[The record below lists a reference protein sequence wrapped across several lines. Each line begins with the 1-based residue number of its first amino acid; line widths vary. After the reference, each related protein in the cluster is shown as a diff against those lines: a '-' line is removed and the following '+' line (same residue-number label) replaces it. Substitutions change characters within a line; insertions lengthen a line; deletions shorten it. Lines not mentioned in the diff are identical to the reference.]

1 MLTAHSVKSDVK
13 EMMLNQLIITP
24 TVRSWAIKVLKENN
38 CTIPSSSNWEFF
50 LSIPCQFCI
59 FYLFLGDFF
68 FSPKSTWG
76 PQPASHDMPR
86 AFCGLETCTNLV
98 LFLRRRVRT
107 QSTKPKACYPP
118 PHPPP
123 PPITPLGHEVVMQ
136 VYTRTWRG
144 FWKVPGIGVG
154 GRGSQR

>member
-50 LSIPCQFCI
+50 LSIPCQFSI

-107 QSTKPKACYPP
+107 QSTNSKACYPP
-118 PHPPP
+118 PNPPP
-123 PPITPLGHEVVMQ
+123 PHHPSGTRGGHAGLYQDLKGLLESSGD
-136 VYTRTWRG
+136 WG
-144 FWKVPGIGVG
+144 WG
-154 GRGSQR
+154 